1 MGLFNFGNKKNE
13 SVIGVDIGAS
23 SIKIVQ
29 LRKRK
34 GIAVLETYGELSL
47 SSYAN
52 SEIGQ
57 ATNLPSST
65 IAQALKDLL
74 KEANITTKNAGV
86 SIPFSSSLISI
97 IQMPAL
103 DKKKLAVMIPIEARK
118 YIPVPIS
125 EVSFDWFIIPNEERI
140 TASFEDKEKKDKT
153 ENPPDSGEEN
163 ESIVVKEK
171 VDVLLVAIHN
181 NTLNKY
187 NEIVQNAGLDVSFFE
202 IEIFSAIRAV
212 IEQSITPVM
221 VLDMG
226 SANTK
231 LYIVEYGVVKSS
243 HVINSGG
250 QNLTQNLSKSLS
262 MSTTKA
268 EEFKRKLDINENKN
282 NSSEVVDPKDII
294 LLGLNRIFT
303 EANKALSQYQQKYNK
318 NIGKVI
324 LTGGGSTL
332 KGILD
337 IAKAQLETE
346 VILSDPFSKV
356 ETPAFF
362 EKVLKEVGPEFAVAI
377 GLALRKL
384 QEE

>member
-13 SVIGVDIGAS
+13 SVIGIDIGAS

-118 YIPVPIS
+118 YIPVPIN
-125 EVSFDWFIIPNEERI
+125 EVSFDWFVVPNEERAV
-140 TASFEDKEKKDKT
+140 TSLEDKEKEGEIINK
-153 ENPPDSGEEN
+153 ENKNTIS
-163 ESIVVKEK
+163 KEK

-187 NEIVQNAGLDVSFFE
+187 NEIVQMADLNTSFFE

-212 IEQSITPVM
+212 VEQSITPVM

-250 QNLTQNLSKSLS
+250 QNLTQNLSRSLS

-268 EEFKRKLDINENKN
+268 EELKRKLDVRENENN
-282 NSSEVVDPKDII
+282 NEVANPKDII
-294 LLGLNRIFT
+294 LLGLDRIFT

-324 LTGGGSTL
+324 LTGGGATL
-332 KGILD
+332 NGILD

-346 VILSDPFSKV
+346 VVLSNPFSKV

-384 QEE
+384 QENE

>member
-29 LRKRK
+29 LGKRK

-140 TASFEDKEKKDKT
+140 TASFEDKEKEDKT

-163 ESIVVKEK
+163 ESIAVKEK
-171 VDVLLVAIHN
+171 MDVLLVAIHN

-212 IEQSITPVM
+212 VEQSITPVM